1 MQISTDVSA
10 MTQQLM
16 GMSAMSGMQ
25 GMQGAQGG
33 GGMPPPPPPGG
44 GKGGGGEDPLSEYIN
59 SIDSEDGTAIQS
71 SLASLSV
78 DGQDALKEALGAFR
92 EEGMTLSQ
100 EDREE
105 GFMSILNDVFSEFGG
120 DSGASS
126 AILSTYA

>member
-1 MQISTDVSA
+1 MQITDTSA
-10 MTQQLM
+10 VMKMMQMSSSSATQGTQEA
-16 GMSAMSGMQ
+16 GNR
-25 GMQGAQGG
+25 
-33 GGMPPPPPPGG
+33 PPPPPP
-44 GKGGGGEDPLSEYIN
+44 GGGGEDPLSEYIN

-71 SLASLSV
+71 SLSSLSV
-78 DGQDALKEALGAFR
+78 DGQEALKEALEAFR

-100 EDREE
+100 DDREE